1 MIGRYIFLINLLL
14 NIENILHTKISFSAL
29 VIGLSLAIL
38 IAVFFALTIGHADIP
53 VMQGLNDLINGEQS
67 LAANVLGK
75 IRMPRVLL
83 AVIVGA
89 TLGMAGAA
97 MQGLLR
103 NPLADPGVLGV
114 TSGAAFGAV
123 AVLYFGAATTAWYW
137 LPSAAILGAF
147 LSLLVVYLLAGLQSS
162 MLALILAGVA
172 VSAITGALIA
182 VALNFAPSLYAM
194 QEIVFWLMGSLAN
207 RHFDHVAIALPLSFI
222 GWLMILSRS
231 RFLDALSLGEASA
244 ASLGFNNQRER
255 VILLVG
261 IAVSVGACVA
271 VSGSIGF
278 IGLMVPHLLR
288 PFVGY
293 RPGRLMFAS
302 ALGGALMLLLAD
314 ILVRQFDTA
323 RELKLGV
330 VTSLL
335 GGPFFLLLI
344 LKTRSRWA

>member
-1 MIGRYIFLINLLL
+1 VQL
-14 NIENILHTKISFSAL
+14 KISFTALLALLLVAIVLASAL
-29 VIGLSLAIL
+29 
-38 IAVFFALTIGHADIP
+38 AVHSGAAHIP
-53 VMQGLNDLINGEQS
+53 VLPALKDIWQGEPTLG
-67 LAANVLGK
+67 ATVLWQ
-75 IRMPRVLL
+75 IRIPRLLL
-83 AVIVGA
+83 ALIVGA

-114 TSGAAFGAV
+114 TTGAAFGAV
-123 AVLYFGAATTAWYW
+123 CVLYFGATAAAWYW
-137 LPSAAILGAF
+137 LPSAAIVGAL
-147 LSLLVVYLLAGLQSS
+147 LSLLLVYLLAGLHSS

-172 VSAITGALIA
+172 MSAITGALIA

-194 QEIVFWLMGSLAN
+194 QEIIFWLMGSLAN
-207 RHFDHVAIALPLSFI
+207 RHWDHVGIALPLALT
-222 GWLMILSRS
+222 GWLLMLSRA
-231 RFLDALSLGEASA
+231 RFLDALSLGEETAR
-244 ASLGFNNQRER
+244 SLGFNHQRER
-255 VILLVG
+255 GILLVG
-261 IAVSVGACVA
+261 IAISVGACVA

-278 IGLMVPHLLR
+278 IGLIVPHLLR

-302 ALGGALMLLLAD
+302 GLAGALLLVLAD
-314 ILVRQFDTA
+314 ILVRQFDSA

-335 GGPFFLLLI
+335 GGPFFLFLI

>member
-1 MIGRYIFLINLLL
+1 MQ
-14 NIENILHTKISFSAL
+14 TKISFPQV
-29 VIGLSLAIL
+29 VIVLSIAIIATAALSLNSGA
-38 IAVFFALTIGHADIP
+38 ADIP
-53 VMQGLNDLINGEQS
+53 VLQALKDIWQGEQS
-67 LAANVLGK
+67 LGATIVGQ
-75 IRMPRVLL
+75 IRIPRVVL
-83 AVIVGA
+83 ALIVGA

-123 AVLYFGAATTAWYW
+123 CVLYFGAAAAWYW
-137 LPSAAILGAF
+137 LPGAAITGAL
-147 LSLLVVYLLAGLQSS
+147 LSLVLVYLLAGLHSS

-172 VSAITGALIA
+172 MSAITGALIA

-207 RHFDHVAIALPLSFI
+207 RHWDHVSIALPLALI
-222 GWLMILSRS
+222 GWLLMLSRS
-231 RFLDALSLGEASA
+231 RFLDALSLGEESSR
-244 ASLGFNNQRER
+244 SLGFNNHRER
-255 VILLVG
+255 GILLFG
-261 IAVSVGACVA
+261 IAIGVGACVA

-278 IGLMVPHLLR
+278 IGLIVPHLLR

-302 ALGGALMLLLAD
+302 ALGGALLLALAD
-314 ILVRQFDTA
+314 ILVRQFDSA